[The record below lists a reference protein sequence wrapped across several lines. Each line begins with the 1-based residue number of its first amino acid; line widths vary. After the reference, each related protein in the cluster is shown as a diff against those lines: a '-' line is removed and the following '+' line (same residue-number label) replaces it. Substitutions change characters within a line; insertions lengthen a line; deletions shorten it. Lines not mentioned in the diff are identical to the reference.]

1 MGVEPTKLTALM
13 SGWPRMASTATLS
26 PCTTLN
32 TPSGSP
38 ASAHSEASSSDADG
52 SFSDGLSTKVL
63 PQAMASGNIH
73 IGTMAG
79 KLNGVMP
86 ATTPTGCLIEYE
98 STPVE
103 TFSENPPLSRCGMPQ
118 ANSTTSRPRAT
129 SPAASEATL
138 PCSSVISCAIWLAWD
153 RTSSRNAN
161 STEARL
167 ASETRRQ
174 VCRTRPWPPRP
185 PGRPRPAWRSRPGR

>member
-1 MGVEPTKLTALM
+1 
-13 SGWPRMASTATLS
+13 MASTATLS

-38 ASAHSEASSSDADG
+38 ASAHSEASSSDAEG
-52 SFSDGLSTKVL
+52 SFSDGLSTNVL

-86 ATTPTGCLIEYE
+86 ATTPTGCLMDYE
-98 STPVE
+98 SPPVE

-138 PCSSVISCAIWLAWD
+138 PCSSVMSFASSVAWFL
-153 RTSSRNAN
+153 TSSRNAN
-161 STEARL
+161 RTVARL
-167 ASETRRQ
+167 ESETLPQ
-174 VCRTRPWPPRP
+174 VLAASFAVFTAWSTSCVLAKSTVPLMWPVA
-185 PGRPRPAWRSRPGR
+185 GL